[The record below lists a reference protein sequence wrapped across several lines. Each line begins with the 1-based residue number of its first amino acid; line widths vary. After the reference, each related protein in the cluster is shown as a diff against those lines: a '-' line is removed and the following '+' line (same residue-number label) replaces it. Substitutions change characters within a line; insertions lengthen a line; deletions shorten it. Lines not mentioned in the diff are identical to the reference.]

1 MEPPHALRPGL
12 DTPITQAEIA
22 ASADLTHG
30 WDTAYEWKAVA
41 LLALG
46 FGLVGLDRFMILPM
60 FPAIMKDLHLGY
72 QDLGEITGALAITW
86 GIASLFAGRLSDRF
100 GERRLLLA
108 GIVAFSVL
116 VGLSGLAGGLL
127 TLVLVRALMGVAD
140 GIYATPSIVATLQSS
155 KPSRHGMNFGIEQM
169 MLPLFGLALA
179 PILVTQLLQAMNWRW
194 IFVLVTPFGLLVAAE
209 MARVL
214 RRSTPRAPVRPDTV
228 GTAAARWTDVI
239 RTRNIQHNMIG
250 MLCWLICLVVTS
262 ALLPSY
268 LTDYLHLSL
277 PQMGFVLSAIGFG
290 GAAGD
295 VLMPMLSDRIGRK
308 PVMLISTVCAA
319 ASLLLLMRQGPAPV
333 PLFVLLLL
341 NNFFNFALIT
351 LTVGPI
357 STESVPPEL
366 MASASGVVICT
377 GEIFGGGIAPI
388 IAGGVAERFGIQ
400 YILPLAV
407 GGLVVGFFNSCLLKE
422 TAPARQSRPR
432 LSGG

>member
-1 MEPPHALRPGL
+1 MEPLHTLRPGL
-12 DTPITQAEIA
+12 DAPVTEAEIA
-22 ASADLTHG
+22 ASADLAHP
-30 WDTAYEWKAVA
+30 WDIAYECKAVA

-60 FPAIMKDLHLGY
+60 FPAIMRDLHLGY

-86 GIASLFAGRLSDRF
+86 GVASLFAGRLSDRF
-100 GERRLLLA
+100 GQRRLVLT
-108 GIVAFSVL
+108 GIVAFSAL
-116 VGLSGLAGGLL
+116 VGLSGLATGLA

-140 GIYATPSIVATLQSS
+140 GIYAGPSIVATLEAS
-155 KPSRHGMNFGIEQM
+155 KPSRHGRNLGLQQM

-194 IFVLVTPFGLLVAAE
+194 IFVLVTPFGLLIAAG
-209 MARVL
+209 MAHVL
-214 RRSTPRAPVRPDTV
+214 RPPARPAPMRPDPGGRAP
-228 GTAAARWTDVI
+228 ARWGDIV
-239 RTRNIQHNMIG
+239 RTRNIRHNMIG

-277 PQMGFVLSAIGFG
+277 RQMGFVLSAIGFG

-308 PVMLISTVCAA
+308 PVMLICTAGAA
-319 ASLLLLMRQGPAPV
+319 ASLLLLMRQGPEPV

-341 NNFFNFALIT
+341 TNFFNFALIV

-366 MASASGVVICT
+366 MASASGLVICT

-388 IAGGVAERFGIQ
+388 LAGGVAERFGIQ

-407 GGLVVGFFNSCLLKE
+407 GGLVVGFLNSCMLTE
-422 TAPARQSRPR
+422 TAPRVRR
-432 LSGG
+432 

>member
-30 WDTAYEWKAVA
+30 WDTAYEVKAVA

-100 GERRLLLA
+100 GERRLVLV
-108 GIVAFSVL
+108 GIVSFSVL
-116 VGLSGLAGGLL
+116 VGLSGLANGLL
-127 TLVLVRALMGVAD
+127 TLVLVRALMGVVD

-155 KPSRHGMNFGIEQM
+155 KPSRHGMNLGIEQM

-194 IFVLVTPFGLLVAAE
+194 IFVLVTPFGLLVAAAT
-209 MARVL
+209 ARVL
-214 RRSTPRAPVRPDTV
+214 RRSAPRVPAWS
-228 GTAAARWTDVI
+228 GTAGTGRWTDVI

-341 NNFFNFALIT
+341 TNFFNFALIT

-366 MASASGVVICT
+366 MASASGLVICT
-377 GEIFGGGIAPI
+377 GEIFGGGIAPV

-422 TAPARQSRPR
+422 TAPARRAGDR
-432 LSGG
+432 LPGV

>member
-30 WDTAYEWKAVA
+30 WDIAYEWKAVA

-100 GERRLLLA
+100 GERRLLLV

-116 VGLSGLAGGLL
+116 VGLSGLASGLL

-155 KPSRHGMNFGIEQM
+155 KPSRHGMNLGIEQM

-194 IFVLVTPFGLLVAAE
+194 IFVLVTPFGLLVATG

-214 RRSTPRAPVRPDTV
+214 RRQPPRGAGRA
-228 GTAAARWTDVI
+228 GTATARWTDVI

-262 ALLPSY
+262 ALMPSY

-366 MASASGVVICT
+366 MASASGLVICT

-422 TAPARQSRPR
+422 TAPARRARPR

>member
-30 WDTAYEWKAVA
+30 WDTAYEFKAVA

-72 QDLGEITGALAITW
+72 QNLGEITGALAVTW

-100 GERRLLLA
+100 GERRLVLV

-116 VGLSGLAGGLL
+116 VGLSGLANGLL

-155 KPSRHGMNFGIEQM
+155 KPSRHGMNLGIEQM

-194 IFVLVTPFGLLVAAE
+194 IFVLVTPFGLLVAAA
-209 MARVL
+209 MVRVL
-214 RRSTPRAPVRPDTV
+214 RRSAPRVPVRRDTANTA
-228 GTAAARWTDVI
+228 GTARWTDVI

-290 GAAGD
+290 GRRRRRADADAVRPDRAQAGDADLHRLRRRLAAAADAAGSGAGAA
-295 VLMPMLSDRIGRK
+295 VR
-308 PVMLISTVCAA
+308 AA
-319 ASLLLLMRQGPAPV
+319 AADQLLQLRPDHADGGPDQHGVGAAGADGLRVGAGDLHRRDLRRRHRAGHRRRRRRAVRHPV
-333 PLFVLLLL
+333 HP
-341 NNFFNFALIT
+341 A
-351 LTVGPI
+351 
-357 STESVPPEL
+357 
-366 MASASGVVICT
+366 A
-377 GEIFGGGIAPI
+377 GGGRP
-388 IAGGVAERFGIQ
+388 GGR
-400 YILPLAV
+400 
-407 GGLVVGFFNSCLLKE
+407 LL
-422 TAPARQSRPR
+422 Q
-432 LSGG
+432 